1 MIKNYARVGE
11 KNERT
16 KRTKRTKSLFINACM
31 LYELKLSA
39 LETYKNRA
47 ETYKNVQK
55 EVGFMNLDKK
65 TCCISMDRDIR
76 HKLLVIYT
84 VKKRFFDEET
94 TISGIVNQALSEY
107 FRNHND
113 EIDKMMNEYKE
124 QGGCLKL

>member
-1 MIKNYARVGE
+1 
-11 KNERT
+11 
-16 KRTKRTKSLFINACM
+16 
-31 LYELKLSA
+31 
-39 LETYKNRA
+39 
-47 ETYKNVQK
+47 
-55 EVGFMNLDKK
+55 MNLDKK

-124 QGGCLKL
+124 HGGCLKL